1 MIKQRDIVGNNG
13 ERKLRHRARSKIVA
27 TIIKIATAFAVFVTS
42 LILLTS
48 LLKTKFFSDVIN
60 TSRAE
65 LRHETIDLNIYR
77 QVELLVVRKRRSSE
91 LAPSTVV
98 AKHPDAEGTWPNDL
112 HSGGIYSL
120 ESELILN
127 TKNQKIAHKQPTLED
142 ALLAPGN
149 ATVYERTKDFCE
161 ELAAKNSSHD
171 NTTGE
176 EGGHGGKHDT
186 CSMERNSGVPA
197 LWTIL
202 YIFIVLFLFIALAII
217 CDDFFVPSLEAIS
230 EKLNLSDDVAGATFM
245 AAGSSA
251 PELFTSI
258 AGIGAGSD
266 VGVGTIV
273 GSAVFNLLVII
284 ALTSALAG
292 RVLQIDW
299 RPLIRDSI
307 FYALS
312 IITFIMFSWD
322 AYFVWWESFL
332 LLLLYVLYIV
342 TMKFNPMLMEFMA
355 SWKCCS
361 CFELKDGRISPSAVE
376 PVEAPAEE
384 KNPPPPTP
392 KPQVEPPAPT
402 NTVIVEAEKKIKFRK
417 SQSLDAAR
425 LGRGCGC
432 RRCCCCCRNRR
443 LTRLDETPQT
453 EDQVDDGLICDE
465 CLQAQQYETRYKE
478 VGEGVDLGGCD
489 KEEGRDGCCRHQKKS
504 PPPPYSENEENFSK
518 EFEAGLSDNT
528 VQPSRNSNQSNH
540 NRFIFHP
547 RSCSCGHFGTNPDFS
562 SVDNDVDAYSEV
574 ASVGDVM
581 SGRPQVPDEPES
593 PDQPTS
599 EDNPPV
605 AGEAGL
611 NENVGKEEETMSV
624 FPCLPPI
631 RHPPPDKPD
640 SSHCVPSAKYL
651 GNLFVYVLSFPW
663 ICAYTWTIPDCSKP
677 DTRKWYLFSFF
688 MSILWIASISYVMVA
703 AVEIIGCLLG
713 VDTYTMGLLVIAV
726 GTSVPDALSSILVAR
741 EGYGDMA
748 VSNAIGSNV
757 FDINLGLG
765 LPFLIASL
773 ITSEPVHLLSPLQ
786 TCLMSNLPLPFQM
799 VPHVKFGFILLL
811 ILAVC
816 LVMFI
821 AVRFR
826 LNRAV
831 GVIFVSLYIGFMIYA
846 FVQEKVCHAFFC

>member
-1 MIKQRDIVGNNG
+1 
-13 ERKLRHRARSKIVA
+13 
-27 TIIKIATAFAVFVTS
+27 
-42 LILLTS
+42 
-48 LLKTKFFSDVIN
+48 
-60 TSRAE
+60 
-65 LRHETIDLNIYR
+65 
-77 QVELLVVRKRRSSE
+77 
-91 LAPSTVV
+91 
-98 AKHPDAEGTWPNDL
+98 
-112 HSGGIYSL
+112 
-120 ESELILN
+120 
-127 TKNQKIAHKQPTLED
+127 
-142 ALLAPGN
+142 
-149 ATVYERTKDFCE
+149 
-161 ELAAKNSSHD
+161 
-171 NTTGE
+171 
-176 EGGHGGKHDT
+176 
-186 CSMERNSGVPA
+186 VPA

-202 YIFIVLFLFIALAII
+202 YIFIVLFLFTLAII

-355 SWKCCS
+355 S
-361 CFELKDGRISPSAVE
+361 LKDGRISPSAVE

-392 KPQVEPPAPT
+392 KPQVY
-402 NTVIVEAEKKIKFRK
+402 K
-417 SQSLDAAR
+417 
-425 LGRGCGC
+425 
-432 RRCCCCCRNRR
+432 NRR

-504 PPPPYSENEENFSK
+504 PPPPYSENE
-518 EFEAGLSDNT
+518 LS
-528 VQPSRNSNQSNH
+528 
-540 NRFIFHP
+540 
-547 RSCSCGHFGTNPDFS
+547 
-562 SVDNDVDAYSEV
+562 
-574 ASVGDVM
+574 
-581 SGRPQVPDEPES
+581 
-593 PDQPTS
+593 
-599 EDNPPV
+599 
-605 AGEAGL
+605 EAGL

-631 RHPPPDKPD
+631 RHPPPDKNRPD

-726 GTSVPDALSSILVAR
+726 GTSVPVTLSSILVAR